1 MYYTLTLFRDGDQ
14 VVVIGQDPY
23 HGPNQAHGL
32 AFSVMKPERPPPSL
46 KNIFKEAKNCIP
58 GFAVPS
64 HGDLSGWSRQ
74 GVFLLNTCLTVQQG
88 NANSHQ
94 KKGWEEFVTA
104 VIKAIDQ
111 REDKIV
117 FLLWGKP
124 ANERCAHINRRKH
137 TVISSSHPSPLGA
150 TKTATPFIG
159 SKCFLKCNDALVAAG
174 KTPIDW
180 NL

>member
-1 MYYTLTLFRDGDQ
+1 MK

-46 KNIFKEAKNCIP
+46 KNIFKEAKNDIP
-58 GFAVPS
+58 DFSVPS

-94 KKGWEEFVTA
+94 KKGWEEFITA
-104 VIKAIDQ
+104 VIRAIDQ
-111 REDKIV
+111 RDEADGGGVV

-124 ANERCAHINRRKH
+124 ANERCAHIRRTGGKH

-150 TKTATPFIG
+150 TKTKAPFIG
-159 SKCFLKCNDALVAAG
+159 SRCFSRCNQALVAMG
-174 KTPIDW
+174 KEPIDW